1 MPLYFLTKGNP
12 LIVFGPNLP
21 SIDIYNATS
30 VNELRSY
37 YLGLLSSEEYP
48 LLGINKIDQ
57 PIYVALGGGG
67 NLYNVS
73 LISDDNNYKTQ
84 KYVRANSFTAAYD
97 YAALNSGYETVWRAN
112 FVVNLGPILTT

>member
-1 MPLYFLTKGNP
+1 MPLYFLTKGTP
-12 LIVFGPNLP
+12 QVVFGPNLP
-21 SIDIYNATS
+21 EIDIYNATS

-37 YLGLLSSEEYP
+37 YLGTPGSEEYP

-57 PIYVALGGGG
+57 PIYVAQALGA

-73 LISDDNNYKTQ
+73 LISDGNFYKTQ